1 MQRPTSSGF
10 SCSRLGIH
18 SGSWCQ
24 VERHG
29 IAVVHIRKD
38 RKWDVAVDFELG
50 CVLLPLGD
58 DGHDLRAITD
68 NNVMYL
74 HESVNVDPAVRAPM
88 GPDET

>member
-1 MQRPTSSGF
+1 
-10 SCSRLGIH
+10 
-18 SGSWCQ
+18 
-24 VERHG
+24 
-29 IAVVHIRKD
+29 
-38 RKWDVAVDFELG
+38 VAVDFELG